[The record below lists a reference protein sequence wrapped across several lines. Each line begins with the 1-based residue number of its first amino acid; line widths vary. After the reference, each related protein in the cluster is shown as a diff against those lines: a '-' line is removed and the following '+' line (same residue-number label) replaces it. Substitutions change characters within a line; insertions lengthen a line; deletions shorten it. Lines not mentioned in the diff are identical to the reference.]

1 MTPDKFTH
9 AGLPWIPHIPGDP
22 MPCPPDTKVRVLLR
36 GDLFKLQHPNQVFSA
51 ELWFWG
57 ERSGADGEIIGWHPI
72 EEQTS
77 LARRVL
83 DLLEAGD
90 TEQAKHELRKEL
102 E

>member
-1 MTPDKFTH
+1 MTPNKFQH
-9 AGLPWIPHIPGDP
+9 AGLDWIPHIPGDP
-22 MPCPPDTKVRVLLR
+22 MPCPGNKVVRVLLR
-36 GDLFKLQHPNQVFSA
+36 EEEDGRRYCDEQQRASTYDWVEF
-51 ELWFWG
+51 
-57 ERSGADGEIIGWHPI
+57 GAPSIIGWHPI